1 MAGGKPKPKAEK
13 PLDTFKRYGEQDVK
27 RILPMPTDSTA
38 NDRNPQPHKP

>member
-27 RILPMPTDSTA
+27 PIPPVSTDSKAKGT
-38 NDRNPQPHKP
+38 KP